1 MVDFG
6 VTAPVAAPLH
16 VVVIA
21 ELSTATDGAESE
33 YCLCCVTNEVGVAI
47 ANAELEEANMHEAE
61 PHDGGVRDSEEW
73 LEEAGLGIA
82 MQDTALE
89 VDSNSAWS
97 MMVRYD
103 AGGIFVAK
111 SVPAE
116 ESCWKR
122 SVVGAAALAELSYSE
137 EIHEGDER
145 PT

>member
-1 MVDFG
+1 
-6 VTAPVAAPLH
+6 
-16 VVVIA
+16 
-21 ELSTATDGAESE
+21 
-33 YCLCCVTNEVGVAI
+33 
-47 ANAELEEANMHEAE
+47 MHEDK
-61 PHDGGVRDSEEW
+61 PHDGGVRDSEER

-82 MQDTALE
+82 MRDTALE
-89 VDSNSAWS
+89 VDSRASCGKLQPRS
-97 MMVRYD
+97 GMVRYD
-103 AGGIFVAK
+103 ADGMVVAK